1 LGLPFA
7 LVAIAGEGYLR
18 GVSRLRL
25 PLVILL
31 AGNVLN
37 ALLEVLFVYGLEL
50 GIAGSAWATVIAQS
64 VMAAG
69 FVAVSVPG
77 NALRWRPDWVA
88 LRSLA
93 GTGGEI
99 FIRTGSLF
107 LVFILAGAILA
118 RVGVASLAAHQI
130 AFQLWSFLALAL
142 DALAIAAQIIVS
154 HELGAGRAARAREL
168 ALRTLIWSVVVG
180 AAFAATLI
188 ALAGPLGHLFTTNR
202 AVLARLHEI
211 WPIFALMQPINAVVF
226 ALDGILI
233 GAGDTRYL
241 MWAML
246 PCSLLAFTPVAI
258 ASLSLG
264 WGIVGVWIAIL
275 VFILAR
281 LVACGL
287 RFTGDRW
294 AIAGVDV
301 EQGRVDRRRS
311 RALQH
316 QGRDTGPV

>member
-1 LGLPFA
+1 MMTHGVRHLSIGSDDRRIALLAIPALGALAAEPLYVLVDTAIVGHLGVRPLAALAGPVITVMGGRGEVGRLAVLYMRIAALGLPFA

-69 FVAVSVPG
+69 FVAVAVPG
-77 NALRWRPDWVA
+77 NALRWRPDWV
-88 LRSLA
+88 
-93 GTGGEI
+93 
-99 FIRTGSLF
+99 
-107 LVFILAGAILA
+107 
-118 RVGVASLAAHQI
+118 Q
-130 AFQLWSFLALAL
+130 
-142 DALAIAAQIIVS
+142 
-154 HELGAGRAARAREL
+154 
-168 ALRTLIWSVVVG
+168 
-180 AAFAATLI
+180 
-188 ALAGPLGHLFTTNR
+188 
-202 AVLARLHEI
+202 I
-211 WPIFALMQPINAVVF
+211 WPIFAVMQPINAIVF

-287 RFTGDRW
+287 RFKSDGW
-294 AIAGVDV
+294 AIAGVNV

-311 RALQH
+311 RVLQH
-316 QGRDTGPV
+316 QGGDTGPL